1 MTLLDKIDE
10 LWELEKK
17 ATPTPLYV
25 VELLKDWSV
34 GTSKKHILQND
45 IVYTGEWDA
54 KLFAALRN
62 AAPDIL
68 DVLSGFLEGDGMQC
82 KMAIAALEFSRRAFV
97 SGGKTSD
104 GDIDTAISAMRR
116 FEHMARKMEQEES

>member
-62 AAPDIL
+62 AAPDLI
-68 DVLSGFLEGDGMQC
+68 DVLSGFREGDAEKLDYLMKC
-82 KMAIAALEFSRRAFV
+82 LFKM
-97 SGGKTSD
+97 SGDLCGSQVPVAYYATM
-104 GDIDTAISAMRR
+104 IRR
-116 FEHMARKMEQEES
+116 FRDSARKMEQEES